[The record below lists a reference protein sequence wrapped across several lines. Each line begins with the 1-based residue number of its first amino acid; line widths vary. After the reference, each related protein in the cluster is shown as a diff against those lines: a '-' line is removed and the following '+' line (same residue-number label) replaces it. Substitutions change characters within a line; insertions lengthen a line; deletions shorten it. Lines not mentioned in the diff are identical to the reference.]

1 MSVSITVQDLRVVFS
16 SISRNEEHIQ
26 KPASLTC
33 ERAVAP
39 PQIAR
44 QIAARMS
51 TEAPATAGM
60 AAIMPDAIVIAT
72 MELPTEARTMT
83 AIKKATTTKGSG
95 EASSIGP
102 ITWPKPQS
110 CSIQRMTPPQ
120 AITSKIM
127 PTGLRERSSKALS
140 SAPE

>member
-1 MSVSITVQDLRVVFS
+1 M
-16 SISRNEEHIQ
+16 
-26 KPASLTC
+26 
-33 ERAVAP
+33 AP
-39 PQIAR
+39 PQMAR

-60 AAIMPDAIVIAT
+60 AAIMPDAMVIAT

-95 EASSIGP
+95 EASSMGP